1 MTATLPRFTPH
12 QTGVAL
18 AVLAATGF
26 ALKAVFIKFSYAH
39 GADALDVLTLRL
51 LFCVPLILLV
61 RMLRRD
67 AEQPPL
73 TPAQWRWL
81 VVLGLCGYYLS
92 SLLDFL
98 GLQTVSA
105 SLERLI
111 LTLYPGFTLL
121 MGWLAFGTR
130 IPGRLALALPLSL
143 AGTLLV
149 AGSGGGQA
157 HGDLAG
163 MLLILGSTLS
173 FAVFMCFSAPVIR
186 QIGATRFTELA
197 LLVSASA
204 LVLHY
209 LATRDPQRLIGLPP
223 AVWLDTAIMAV
234 FCTILPVYAMTMA
247 MDRIGVGRTA
257 LIGSVGPILS
267 IGLSMALLGEHFT
280 PLQWLGA
287 GVVLIGVHLAS
298 QKQAKV

>member
-1 MTATLPRFTPH
+1 MNATSQRISPH
-12 QTGVAL
+12 QAGVAL

-26 ALKAVFIKFSYAH
+26 ALKAIFIKFSYAH

-51 LFCVPLILLV
+51 LFCVPLILAV
-61 RMLRRD
+61 RAIRRD
-67 AEQPPL
+67 PAQSPL
-73 TPAQWRWL
+73 TGAQWRWL
-81 VVLGLCGYYLS
+81 IMLGLCGYYFS

-111 LTLYPGFTLL
+111 LTLYPAFTLI
-121 MGWLAFGTR
+121 MGWLAFGNR
-130 IPGRLALALPLSL
+130 IPGSLVLALPLSL

-149 AGSGGGQA
+149 ASSHGGA
-157 HGDLAG
+157 THGDVTG

-197 LLVSASA
+197 LLVSATA

-209 LATRDPQRLIGLPP
+209 LLTRDPQRLLDLPVV
-223 AVWLDTAIMAV
+223 VWTDTAIMAV
-234 FCTILPVYAMTMA
+234 FCTVLPVYAMTMA
-247 MDRIGVGRTA
+247 MDRIGPGRTA

-267 IGLSMALLGEHFT
+267 IGLSMALLGEHFSGV
-280 PLQWLGA
+280 QWAGA
-287 GVVLIGVHLAS
+287 GLVLCGAQLAS
-298 QKQAKV
+298 RKGGKV

>member
-1 MTATLPRFTPH
+1 MNATLPRFTPH

-51 LFCVPLILLV
+51 LFCVPLILAV
-61 RMLRRD
+61 RVWRRD
-67 AEQPPL
+67 SGKPAL
-73 TPAQWRWL
+73 TAAQWRWL

-111 LTLYPGFTLL
+111 LTLYPGFTLI

-197 LLVSASA
+197 LLVSATA

-209 LATRDPQRLIGLPP
+209 LVTRNPQRLLDLPP
-223 AVWLDTAIMAV
+223 AVWMDTAIMAL

-287 GVVLIGVHLAS
+287 GIVLCGVQLAS
-298 QKQAKV
+298 RKSH

>member
-51 LFCVPLILLV
+51 LFCVPLILAV
-61 RMLRRD
+61 RIWRRD
-67 AEQPPL
+67 SGQPAL
-73 TPAQWRWL
+73 TAAQWRWL

-111 LTLYPGFTLL
+111 LTLYPGFTLI

-197 LLVSASA
+197 LLVSATA

-209 LATRDPQRLIGLPP
+209 LVTRDPQRLLDLPP
-223 AVWLDTAIMAV
+223 AVWMDTAIMAL

-287 GVVLIGVHLAS
+287 GIVLCGVQLAS
-298 QKQAKV
+298 QKSN

>member
-1 MTATLPRFTPH
+1 MNATLPRFTPH

-51 LFCVPLILLV
+51 LFCVPLILAV
-61 RMLRRD
+61 RVWRRD
-67 AEQPPL
+67 SGQPAL
-73 TPAQWRWL
+73 TAAQWRWL

-111 LTLYPGFTLL
+111 LTLYPGFTLI

-197 LLVSASA
+197 LLVSATA

-209 LATRDPQRLIGLPP
+209 LVTRNPQRLLDLPP
-223 AVWLDTAIMAV
+223 AVWMDTAIMAL

-287 GVVLIGVHLAS
+287 GIVLCGVQLAS
-298 QKQAKV
+298 RKSH